1 MLVLALDTT
10 TRGGSVAVMRDG
22 TVSDYYS
29 GDAALTHG
37 ERLPGDVMRLLERQQ
52 VMLRDIDL
60 FAVAVGPGSFT
71 GLRIGI
77 ATMQGFAL
85 AHNRS
90 LIGISALDAMNAAV
104 QSATD
109 GPSERMG
116 PTYVESVGPAYV
128 GPVLSDRPDSARRR
142 HVATWM
148 DAQRGEVFSALY
160 EGRRLVDGPS
170 VEKPADVLAR
180 WQDTNQLHSLA
191 FVGEGSRAYADLI
204 RRQVPDAEILV
215 QAPLLAPSVARLA
228 DEQAQVQ
235 VAWPPDA
242 IRPIY
247 VRRPDAE
254 LARDRHAAAI
264 RPGNPV
270 PPLGSAKS

>member
-22 TVSDYYS
+22 TLSECYS

-37 ERLPGDVMRLLERQQ
+37 ERLPGDVIRLLERQRL
-52 VMLRDIDL
+52 MLRDIDL

-77 ATMQGFAL
+77 AIMQGFAL
-85 AHNRS
+85 ANNRS
-90 LIGISALDAMNAAV
+90 LIGISALDALNAAV
-104 QSATD
+104 QTATD
-109 GPSERMG
+109 GPSKRMG
-116 PTYVESVGPAYV
+116 PTYL
-128 GPVLSDRPDSARRR
+128 GPVLSDGPDSALRP

-160 EGRRLVDGPS
+160 DGRAMVDGPS
-170 VEKPADVLAR
+170 VEKPAEILAR
-180 WQDTNQLHSLA
+180 WQNANQLRVLA
-191 FVGEGSRAYADLI
+191 FVGEGARAYADLI
-204 RRQVPDAEILV
+204 HQQIPGAEVLA
-215 QAPLLAPSVARLA
+215 QAPPLAPTIAWLA
-228 DEQAQVQ
+228 AEQALHQ
-235 VAWPPDA
+235 AASPPDA

-254 LARDRHAAAI
+254 LARDRNAALV
-264 RPGNPV
+264 RPRNPA
-270 PPLGSAKS
+270 PPARSAKS

>member
-22 TVSDYYS
+22 TVSDCYP
-29 GDAALTHG
+29 GDAGLTHG
-37 ERLPGDVMRLLERQQ
+37 ERLPGDVMRLLERQRL
-52 VMLRDIDL
+52 MLRDIDL
-60 FAVAVGPGSFT
+60 FAVAAGPGSFT

-90 LIGISALDAMNAAV
+90 LIGISALDALNAAV
-104 QSATD
+104 QSAID
-109 GPSERMG
+109 GPSKAIDGPSKRMG
-116 PTYVESVGPAYV
+116 PTHV
-128 GPVLSDRPDSARRR
+128 GPVRSDRPYSPERQ

-148 DAQRGEVFSALY
+148 DPQRGEVFSALY
-160 EGRRLVDGPS
+160 DGRTLVDGPS

-180 WQDTNQLHSLA
+180 WQGANQLRSLT
-191 FVGEGSRAYADLI
+191 FVGEGSRAYADLV
-204 RRQVPDAEILV
+204 RREIPDAEILA
-215 QAPLLAPSVARLA
+215 QIPLLAPSVARLA
-228 DEQAQVQ
+228 AEQAQLQ

-254 LARDRHAAAI
+254 LARDRQATPV

-270 PPLGSAKS
+270 PPLRSAKS